1 VRLLGDGSGIGVG
14 MRELL
19 QESTLLAL
27 MMTLPPIAVLALIE
41 LLTEADVTL
50 LVYWTI
56 FAFSWTLAVALFYY
70 KTHSI
75 NGGGGRLEL
84 HRLF

>member
-1 VRLLGDGSGIGVG
+1 MKIG
-14 MRELL
+14 ELL

-27 MMTLPPIAVLALIE
+27 LMTLPPIAILVLIE
-41 LLTEADVTL
+41 LLTEADAML
-50 LVYWTI
+50 LVFWTI

-70 KTHSI
+70 KTHSVRGR
-75 NGGGGRLEL
+75 GGKLEL